1 MTLYIFGNNF
11 DIAITQQKYPNYQIR
26 PQIKRMF
33 CVCFVGERG
42 RGWFTT
48 RSRRKQKHVN
58 NACYEYEMY
67 AIALATAT
75 TAVTASSSSACTSFH
90 PNQQSVE

>member
-33 CVCFVGERG
+33 FCVFCG
-42 RGWFTT
+42 RGEGVGFTT

-75 TAVTASSSSACTSFH
+75 TAVTASSSACTSFH

>member
-33 CVCFVGERG
+33 FVCFGGKGEEG
-42 RGWFTT
+42 GL
-48 RSRRKQKHVN
+48 QQD
-58 NACYEYEMY
+58 
-67 AIALATAT
+67 LAE
-75 TAVTASSSSACTSFH
+75 SK
-90 PNQQSVE
+90 NM